1 MCAPHSAHLGWKM
14 RLGMISYLRITFHL
28 TGHCQRHLHAVFRE
42 APKFVGDA
50 EVGVP
55 QRRFVE
61 YDRARQEPLDSH
73 QSLKHGVKL
82 TEVLSQSLDTSGIR
96 LGYSDNQGSE
106 CPHLG
111 VERT

>member
-1 MCAPHSAHLGWKM
+1 MLICSVGLNSRKPHVRAAFGAPWVEDALGNDF
-14 RLGMISYLRITFHL
+14 ISTHHISPHRPL
-28 TGHCQRHLHAVFRE
+28 
-42 APKFVGDA
+42 P
-50 EVGVP
+50 VGVP